1 MSNDV
6 IQLIVERLDRIETNL
21 DAVRTHLQNHPSC
34 PNPGMCL
41 QLNQAHTQTMARVEK
56 LELRILAIEKWQSWL
71 MGVAALLMLL
81 ATVFGPPLR
90 KLLKLE

>member
-1 MSNDV
+1 M
-6 IQLIVERLDRIETNL
+6 LIERLDRIESNL
-21 DAVRTHLQNHPSC
+21 DDVRKHLQSHPSC